1 MAINDIPRTIWW
13 EDGKVRLVD
22 QSRLPLVGDVLECE
36 THSGV
41 CWAIKGM
48 AVRGAP
54 ALGVA
59 AALAIA
65 AWATNEA
72 DDCLLYTSDAADE

>member
-1 MAINDIPRTIWW
+1 MDLDKIPRTIWW
-13 EDGKVRLVD
+13 EDGKVRMID
-22 QSRLPLVGDVLECE
+22 QTRLPLVGDVLECDTDE
-36 THSGV
+36 GV
-41 CWAIKGM
+41 CWAVKTL

-65 AWATNEA
+65 LWARTRPTRSRPS
-72 DDCLLYTSDAADE
+72 TSS